1 MKFKR
6 RVVMEKGLLDM
17 TPLINVFFLL
27 FVFFM
32 FTSSFIFQPG
42 IKVNLPKAVTS
53 EVIQEEK
60 MVLIIT
66 GDDKTF
72 LNDREIT
79 REELASSLR
88 MIAKGKT
95 PLLIKSDSKASLGKI
110 VEIWDM
116 CRREG
121 VSQINIATANRSDTT
136 R

>member
-6 RVVMEKGLLDM
+6 RVTIEKGLLDM

-60 MVLIIT
+60 MVVIIT
-66 GDDKTF
+66 SDDKSY
-72 LNDREIT
+72 LNDREISKD
-79 REELASSLR
+79 ELASSLR
-88 MIAKGKT
+88 LIAKGKT
-95 PLLIKSDSKASLGKI
+95 PLLIKADSRASLGKI

-116 CRREG
+116 CRKEG
-121 VSQINIATANRSDTT
+121 VSQINIATENRTET
-136 R
+136 MR